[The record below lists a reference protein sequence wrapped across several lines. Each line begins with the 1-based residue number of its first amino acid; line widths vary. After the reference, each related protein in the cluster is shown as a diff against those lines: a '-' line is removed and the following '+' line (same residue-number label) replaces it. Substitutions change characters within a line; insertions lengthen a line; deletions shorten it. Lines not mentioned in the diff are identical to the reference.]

1 MKNISTNQNKIM
13 RKKFQLFILSL
24 SFQSSQPKN
33 LLTWKLMKIKKRILN
48 MNYSHGWAEG
58 EKLFLSNLYG
68 KIISY
73 SFLKYCTFL
82 QNWVKKSFVNN
93 SSKINALWGVC
104 SNWKQHGFG
113 TLRAKLLPQHRNQNP
128 SLYLFSF

>member
-1 MKNISTNQNKIM
+1 MINISTNQNKIM

-33 LLTWKLMKIKKRILN
+33 LLTWKLMKIKKWILN

-93 SSKINALWGVC
+93 SSKINALCAVFEC
-104 SNWKQHGFG
+104 FPPKKLI
-113 TLRAKLLPQHRNQNP
+113 TLFKFSSSVFKNPLYMALLTI
-128 SLYLFSF
+128 L